1 MYSIS
6 GCIYNPTY
14 THPVKPRFLT
24 LLRSREILANPV
36 ESITIMPGNLQSFQV
51 QLSSALLSLS
61 SREKWICCA
70 SSPKM
75 IPAKSLDKKENKM
88 KKPTGITVYGAHI
101 LCSVSSSIFF
111 DGGQKKTF
119 YLYDE
124 LAAVY
129 SSKTR
134 TSCNLQNEVQF
145 RKLSFS
151 LDDKCG
157 I

>member
-1 MYSIS
+1 MKISFVFRKIAVSILRFHLRSSDFPSSFFSTSVYSIS
-6 GCIYNPTY
+6 ECIYNPTY

-75 IPAKSLDKKENKM
+75 ISAKSLDKKENKM
-88 KKPTGITVYGAHI
+88 KKATGITVYGAHI
-101 LCSVSSSIFF
+101 LCSVWSSIFCSITKE
-111 DGGQKKTF
+111 DRKKNI
-119 YLYDE
+119 L
-124 LAAVY
+124 LV
-129 SSKTR
+129 R
-134 TSCNLQNEVQF
+134 
-145 RKLSFS
+145 
-151 LDDKCG
+151 
-157 I
+157 